1 MIKIYRYGEV
11 SNDEIFARPDLQTGV
26 EDIVAGI
33 IANVRQQGDS
43 ALFDYA
49 RQFDNAELSS
59 LEVTEA
65 EIDEAFALVGEEFA
79 GILQRSAANI
89 RKFHEAQKRQSFIIN
104 DEDGIVM
111 GQKITPIEK
120 AGLYVPGGTAAYPST
135 VLMDSIPAKIAGVS
149 ELVITTPPNADGK
162 VNPHV
167 LAAARTAGVD
177 RIFKVGGAQAI
188 AALAYGTES
197 IPKVDK
203 IVGPGNAF
211 VAEAK
216 KQVYGQVS
224 IDMIAGPSEILAV
237 ADRKSNPRHVAADL
251 LSQAEHDKN
260 ASAVL
265 VTDSMELAEAV
276 AKEIDEQLKTL
287 PRRDIAAV
295 SIENNGKIIVA
306 EGDIRKA
313 LDIANEIAP
322 EHLELCMDNPFE
334 YLDAVKHAGSI
345 FLGRNCPEAL
355 GDYFAGPNHTLP
367 TSGTARFSSPLS
379 VDDFVKKSQYT
390 YYSKDALSRVYKDIA
405 AFADSEG
412 LHGHARSVR
421 SRFEEEVD

>member
-1 MIKIYRYGEV
+1 MT
-11 SNDEIFARPDLQTGV
+11 RPLHW
-26 EDIVAGI
+26 
-33 IANVRQQGDS
+33 
-43 ALFDYA
+43 
-49 RQFDNAELSS
+49 
-59 LEVTEA
+59 
-65 EIDEAFALVGEEFA
+65 
-79 GILQRSAANI
+79 SAANI

-111 GQKITPIEK
+111 GQKIIPIEK

-149 ELVITTPPNADGK
+149 ELVITTPPNAEGK
-162 VNPHV
+162 VNPYV